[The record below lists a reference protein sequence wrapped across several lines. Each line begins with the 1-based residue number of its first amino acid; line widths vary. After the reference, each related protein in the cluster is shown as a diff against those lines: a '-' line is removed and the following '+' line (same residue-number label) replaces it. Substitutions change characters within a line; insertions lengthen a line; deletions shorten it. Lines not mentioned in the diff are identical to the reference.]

1 MALPLVVFADVEL
14 LLTGWLR
21 TALAARTEP
30 FKAGVVVANAV
41 PTNRPAR
48 LVTIRR
54 DGGPRL
60 DVARESAR
68 VGVNVYAATEQ
79 DVSNLA
85 GLVRALLWACPDGAP
100 ICRAVELSGP
110 SPIPDVVPRR
120 YQTFEF
126 IVRGADLA

>member
-1 MALPLVVFADVEL
+1 MFPLVTFPDVEL
-14 LLTGWLR
+14 FLTGWLR
-21 TALAARTEP
+21 TALAARTEL
-30 FKAGVVVANAV
+30 FKVGVVVASAV

-54 DGGPRL
+54 DGGPRI

-68 VGVNVYAATEQ
+68 IGVNVYAATEQ
-79 DVSNLA
+79 DAAALA

-110 SPIPDVVPRR
+110 SPVADVVPRR
-120 YQTFEF
+120 YMTFELV
-126 IVRGADLA
+126 VRGADLT